1 MQLNSLLAVLVTSVR
16 NVLVQITIL
25 LKKSNTN
32 KKRIINKYTKNHH
45 EQVMENFYNMTW
57 GVYFHATWDKIYRIK
72 SIKKCE
78 DQSKNS
84 KKL

>member
-1 MQLNSLLAVLVTSVR
+1 
-16 NVLVQITIL
+16 
-25 LKKSNTN
+25 
-32 KKRIINKYTKNHH
+32 
-45 EQVMENFYNMTW
+45 MENFYNMTW